1 MCVSGE
7 AVFWL
12 GALLIVL
19 LALTA
24 MVLLYAYGV
33 AKAIDEPFLSTL
45 KSIVGEIVT
54 GRFW

>member
-1 MCVSGE
+1 MGFF
-7 AVFWL
+7 A
-12 GALLIVL
+12 GASLVVV

-33 AKAIDEPFLSTL
+33 AKAIDEPFFSTL
-45 KSIVGEIVT
+45 KSIVNEIVA